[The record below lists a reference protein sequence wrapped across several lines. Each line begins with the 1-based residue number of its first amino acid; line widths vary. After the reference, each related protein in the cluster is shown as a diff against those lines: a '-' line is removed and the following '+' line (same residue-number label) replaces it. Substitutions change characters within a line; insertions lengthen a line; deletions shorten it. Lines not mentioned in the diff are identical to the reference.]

1 LKNLSL
7 RTEFFVRS
15 NEGSYGGGG
24 SNRSYGNNR
33 SFSPYRRYPPAPV
46 EIDQEYDVKIEA
58 MSRQGNA
65 GIARIQGLV
74 IFVDGT
80 KVDDNVRIKIKK
92 IGRGHAIGEIV
103 SPASEQNTESPASEQ
118 NTESPASEQN
128 TESPASEQNTE
139 Q

>member
-1 LKNLSL
+1 MNNLNL
-7 RTEFFVRS
+7 RTKFFMRS

-24 SNRSYGNNR
+24 SSRNYGNR
-33 SFSPYRRYPPAPV
+33 GFSPYRRYPPAPV
-46 EIDQEYDVKIEA
+46 ELDQEYDVRIEA

-103 SPASEQNTESPASEQ
+103 SSVSAKEQEESSVSAKEQ
-118 NTESPASEQN
+118 EESSVSAKEQE
-128 TESPASEQNTE
+128 ESS
-139 Q
+139 